1 MKLSKSL
8 LSLTILPLIACGQTT
23 VSNNQ
28 QPKTAKNQATAAPT
42 AQSKAPEDVIKS
54 ITEKLQ
60 QTYGQQKL
68 KVQSVQS
75 TPVAGLFEVVV
86 SGNQV
91 VYTDANADYMFV
103 GDLIDVKNQK
113 SLTEE
118 RSADL
123 SKVDYASL
131 PFNMAIKEVRGNG
144 KLKVAV
150 FSDPDCPFCKRLEGE
165 FEQMTDITIY
175 SFLMPITS
183 LHPQA
188 NQKAIQ
194 IWCQKDRTAA
204 WTKWMRKGE
213 APAHVPECDNPVAQ
227 TTSLGEQLGFTGTPA
242 IIFPNGKVQAGYSP
256 KAQLQQAIENNQ

>member
-8 LSLTILPLIACGQTT
+8 LSLTVLPLIACGQTT
-23 VSNNQ
+23 VNNNQ
-28 QPKTAKNQATAAPT
+28 PTKPTSSNSTVAQTVQNKAAD
-42 AQSKAPEDVIKS
+42 DVIKN
-54 ITEKLQ
+54 ITDKLQ

-118 RSADL
+118 RSSEL
-123 SKVDYASL
+123 SKVDYANL

-165 FEQMTDITIY
+165 FDKMTDITIY
-175 SFLMPITS
+175 SFLMPISS

-188 NQKAIQ
+188 NKKAIQ

-204 WTKWMRKGE
+204 WNNWMRKGE
-213 APAHVPECDNPVAQ
+213 VPASVPECDNPVAQ
-227 TTSLGEQLGFTGTPA
+227 TTSLGEQLGFTGTPS
-242 IIFPNGKVQAGYSP
+242 IVFPNGKVQAGYAP
-256 KAQLQQAIENNQ
+256 KEQLQQAIENNQ